1 VLRALGRPDELA
13 HSSIRFTVG
22 RFTTEADVSS
32 TIDLVVRNVKKL
44 RDLSPLWE
52 MHQDGVDL
60 TKVQWAAH

>member
-1 VLRALGRPDELA
+1 MSSHTVRFASRSAALPPKPT
-13 HSSIRFTVG
+13 SN
-22 RFTTEADVSS
+22 S
-32 TIDLVVRNVKKL
+32 TIDLVVRNVEKL